1 VLGDRATNTLPIGT
15 LGYYGTAGVT
25 WSFIGAAAFAAMLP
39 PMIIFLVLDRYVVRG
54 LTFGSVK
61 G

>member
-1 VLGDRATNTLPIGT
+1 V
-15 LGYYGTAGVT
+15 
-25 WSFIGAAAFAAMLP
+25 AAMLP

>member
-1 VLGDRATNTLPIGT
+1 MPR
-15 LGYYGTAGVT
+15 
-25 WSFIGAAAFAAMLP
+25 SSCAAMLP

-54 LTFGSVK
+54 LTFGSIK

>member
-1 VLGDRATNTLPIGT
+1 MTEPDAPRWDRL
-15 LGYYGTAGVT
+15 
-25 WSFIGAAAFAAMLP
+25 
-39 PMIIFLVLDRYVVRG
+39 IIFLVLDRYVVRG

>member
-1 VLGDRATNTLPIGT
+1 VL
-15 LGYYGTAGVT
+15 
-25 WSFIGAAAFAAMLP
+25 AMIP
-39 PMIIFLVLDRYVVRG
+39 PMIIFLVFDRYVVRG